1 MQITTTP
8 TYDIGKKAN
17 IMSYKNSILTKLLQ
31 SLDLGSSVAES
42 DPLTV
47 VENITIKEIIETPK
61 REIFFLRSLK
71 WKN

>member
-1 MQITTTP
+1 
-8 TYDIGKKAN
+8 
-17 IMSYKNSILTKLLQ
+17 MSYKNSILTKLLQ